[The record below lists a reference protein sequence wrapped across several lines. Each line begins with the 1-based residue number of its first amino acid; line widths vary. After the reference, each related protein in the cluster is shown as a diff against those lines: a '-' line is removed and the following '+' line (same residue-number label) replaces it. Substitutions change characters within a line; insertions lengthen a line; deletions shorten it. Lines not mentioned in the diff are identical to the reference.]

1 MKKKKIFAY
10 ELSGYVCLFC
20 KSCNA
25 VGSICTD
32 NSIYHISRND
42 VVVSKLLST
51 HNSVPLVIHHFAD
64 AVVGYISKFEL
75 DDKGIY
81 VSGAV
86 LDNLEFL
93 KYVTSVYEDTY
104 SSILQNK
111 QVNLEATLKKQ
122 LTGFSL
128 SHVLETGDVAHV
140 GLVAEPARIGTLV
153 SYKKSNTYIPKSYG
167 NIDRV
172 INRMTGQTWVFQD
185 HKHKKYLINNLS
197 ESKDITDCTFLNASM
212 KPDVQKVLEDYIP
225 ELIKL
230 MNNKISHNDE
240 EEEEEEETSEPQNKI
255 QKTEPEPSVSS
266 IIEQP
271 SVSSIVEPPKPVE
284 EPVIEPPVLKP
295 EQPIAE
301 QSVAQPTN
309 QDYFNDMDSKL
320 KGLIDVVTK
329 EKEHNKNAINAM
341 NNLIL
346 ENQNKDSNYKLLYSM
361 YDTLSK
367 QNSQIQQH
375 LNSLTS
381 GTKPAPAMVN
391 ASIIPTR
398 LWDISSYRGVG
409 WKRKYIFIH
418 FLQ

>member
-1 MKKKKIFAY
+1 MKKNNNKIFAY
-10 ELSGYVCLFC
+10 ELCGYVCLFC
-20 KSCNA
+20 KKCDA

-42 VVVSKLLST
+42 LVVSKLLST
-51 HNSVPLVIHHFAD
+51 HNSVPLIIHHFAD
-64 AVVGYISKFEL
+64 AVVGYISKFES
-75 DDKGIY
+75 DDKGVY

-93 KYVTSVYEDTY
+93 KYITSVYEDTY

-212 KPDVQKVLEDYIP
+212 NPEDVQKALADYIP
-225 ELIKL
+225 ELMKL
-230 MNNKISHNDE
+230 MNSNNNKRSHDDDE
-240 EEEEEEETSEPQNKI
+240 EEATPPQNKI
-255 QKTEPEPSVSS
+255 LKTDDLPETPV
-266 IIEQP
+266 
-271 SVSSIVEPPKPVE
+271 VEIPTKPVE
-284 EPVIEPPVLKP
+284 EPVIEPPPILKP
-295 EQPIAE
+295 EQPVE
-301 QSVAQPTN
+301 PPPVAQPTN

-367 QNSQIQQH
+367 QNGQIQQQ
-375 LNSLTS
+375 LNSITS
-381 GTKPAPAMVN
+381 GAKQQPQQPAMVN
-391 ASIIPTR
+391 ASAIPTTN
-398 LWDISSYRGVG
+398 LNQDIVTL
-409 WKRKYIFIH
+409 RKTAVDIMMSRIFGNV
-418 FLQ
+418 